1 MLASNLL
8 ELLNSLPAHRLK
20 VPCATISESIHTV
33 FTQLDAALQ
42 KNASPT
48 AKVNGNKRHPLIN
61 AAPMSAACQPKQ
73 RTLQRTTALTQDK
86 DDSDTFADLEDK

>member
-1 MLASNLL
+1 MIVESIYGKSEKHMLISSWKVSCLLAIFL

-42 KNASPT
+42 KMPPQQQRST
-48 AKVNGNKRHPLIN
+48 EIN
-61 AAPMSAACQPKQ
+61 A
-73 RTLQRTTALTQDK
+73 TL
-86 DDSDTFADLEDK
+86 